1 MRKVFIALTM
11 FVALASC
18 STSAEETSTGVEAT
32 NDSVTVASDTTLVDS
47 TSTDSSI
54 VVE

>member
-1 MRKVFIALTM
+1 MRKGFIASTM

-18 STSAEETSTGVEAT
+18 STSVEETATEVEVT
-32 NDSVTVASDTTLVDS
+32 NDSVTVVSDTTLVDS
-47 TSTDSSI
+47 TSTDSSM